1 MKKPNLSAKLFIICA
16 AFLVQNNL
24 FSQPSGKTI
33 ITVGT
38 TPLQKDAQE
47 DAKKEF
53 GGAYL
58 LFNGELSSDVMT
70 AGGKIYYRLHSA
82 ANRDENAQKLEVKR
96 AYLKIRPFKTEDL
109 ELGMGKLY
117 SYYLSGGYFDLNEFY
132 TGSTR
137 WGKTGLGVKAK
148 KSGVIAGIALPL
160 EESYK
165 TVEDHFAING
175 SLGYDFAPLFDLPLT
190 FGTTLFYEAA
200 GDSDPKEFS
209 KKDLSS
215 SVSLHYSK
223 KNNDSALKKLSA
235 FASYSWNSSCYAAN
249 STFKNIANYS
259 KIGKAK
265 FASVN
270 LKANFDFASFTL
282 EGEAGHSMEGD
293 YVPLYAGTQLLIP
306 VTPHISLRP
315 QFFYYAGLNTKDS
328 DLSRTTYVFYPRLMF
343 YFGKNT
349 ISAGAQFERRQ
360 TTAEDWNLG
369 WSIPLYW
376 EYKF

>member
-1 MKKPNLSAKLFIICA
+1 MKKLSVYTKALLACTALF
-16 AFLVQNNL
+16 LQNQL

-38 TPLQKDAQE
+38 TPLQKEAQE

-58 LFNGELSSDVMT
+58 LFNGELSNDIMT

-82 ANRDENAQKLEVKR
+82 SEQDENAQKLDVKR
-96 AYLKIRPFKTEDL
+96 AYIKIRPFKTEDL

-137 WGKTGLGVKAK
+137 WGKTGVGIKAK
-148 KSGVIAGIALPL
+148 KSGFNAGVAIPV

-165 TVEDHFAING
+165 KFEDNFAING
-175 SLGYDFAPLFDLPLT
+175 FAGYDFAPLFDIPLN
-190 FGTTLFYEAA
+190 FGATLFYQSAA
-200 GDSDPKEFS
+200 DDDPKEFS

-215 SVSLHYSK
+215 AVSLFYSK
-223 KNNDSALKKLSA
+223 KNGDSPLKKISA
-235 FASYSWNSSCYAAN
+235 FASYSWNSEPYAAN
-249 STFKNIANYS
+249 STYKNIENY
-259 KIGKAK
+259 KQIGKAK
-265 FASVN
+265 FASLNFKV
-270 LKANFDFASFTL
+270 NFDFASFTL

-315 QFFYYAGLNTKDS
+315 QFFYYAGVNTKDS